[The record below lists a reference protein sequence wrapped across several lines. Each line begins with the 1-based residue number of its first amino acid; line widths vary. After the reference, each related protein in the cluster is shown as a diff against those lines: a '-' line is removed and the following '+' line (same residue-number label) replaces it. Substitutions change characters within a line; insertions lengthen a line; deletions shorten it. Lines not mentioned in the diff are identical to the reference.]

1 MQYAGAQTCTHTQT
15 HTEQCGRFQITA
27 AGDIHFVVLRV

>member
-1 MQYAGAQTCTHTQT
+1 MQYAGAQTQTLT

-27 AGDIHFVVLRV
+27 AGDINFVVLRV